1 VLVILEALVL
11 VVHPL
16 GQLVIMVVL
25 ELQTKVLLVVMRMQF
40 MVQTTEVVVVVQVVL
55 EAILLEIHHQMLV
68 TVELG
73 WHLE

>member
-1 VLVILEALVL
+1 
-11 VVHPL
+11 
-16 GQLVIMVVL
+16 MVVL